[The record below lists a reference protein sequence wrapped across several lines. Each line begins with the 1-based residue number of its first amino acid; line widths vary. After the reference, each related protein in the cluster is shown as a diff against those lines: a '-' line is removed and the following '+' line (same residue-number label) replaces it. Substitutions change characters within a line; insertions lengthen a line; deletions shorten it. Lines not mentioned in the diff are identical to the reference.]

1 MKTNISKL
9 LLLASFFLLSVGLM
23 AQNPPHPP
31 SSHNLTGNQAPAAA
45 AGAPIGNGTLILLV
59 LAAAYGG
66 RKMYLRHPA
75 EVVE

>member
-31 SSHNLTGNQAPAAA
+31 SAHNLTGNQAPAAA
-45 AGAPIGNGTLILLV
+45 AAPIGNGTFLLLA

-75 EVVE
+75 KAVE